1 MNSRNMKRFKM
12 LTMVFATASL
22 GFLSCDNSAKK
33 EKYTAD
39 EVTNNMAMQPNAD
52 AMVLEETKVEPDTEQ
67 KISNKKKRKKR
78 TTPIKKDA
86 LKTRTY
92 KMKDG
97 SKIAYQYDPE
107 GIVGFDD
114 WKDYTVINTEI
125 IDISRRSVNEAK
137 LRISSL
143 NYRIANLSNTIPA
156 YLKTEEVME
165 DVADI
170 QKEYLELIEDTDASE
185 EEIEENYEE
194 LAEQF
199 ADLNEELEETMDKY
213 MDIHGDAIEE
223 FMEEFSKGEYEDAI
237 EEYNE
242 EIKELDKMLEK

>member
-1 MNSRNMKRFKM
+1 MMKNKKMKGFKISTI
-12 LTMVFATASL
+12 LFATASL
-22 GFLSCDNSAKK
+22 VFVSCNNGIQTKNTA
-33 EKYTAD
+33 EKYTAE
-39 EVTNNMAMQPNAD
+39 EVTNNMAIQPNTAEMTI
-52 AMVLEETKVEPDTEQ
+52 AETET
-67 KISNKKKRKKR
+67 NKNKYSKKR
-78 TTPIKKDA
+78 TTPVKKDS

-97 SKIAYQYDPE
+97 TKIAYQYDSK
-107 GIVGFDD
+107 GLVGFDD
-114 WKDYTVINTEI
+114 WKDFTVINTEI
-125 IDISRRSVNEAK
+125 IDLSRRNIDEEK
-137 LRISSL
+137 QRMNSL

-170 QKEYLELIEDTDASE
+170 QKEYLELIEDADASDK
-185 EEIEENYEE
+185 EIEENYEE
-194 LAEQF
+194 LSEKF
-199 ADLNEELEETMDKY
+199 ADLNEELQETMDKY
-213 MDIHGDAIEE
+213 IDIHGDAIEE

>member
-1 MNSRNMKRFKM
+1 MNSRKMKGFKM

-22 GFLSCDNSAKK
+22 GFVSCDSSVKK

-52 AMVLEETKVEPDTEQ
+52 VMLLQETDVVLDTLDDGNKGKV
-67 KISNKKKRKKR
+67 SKKR
-78 TTPIKKDA
+78 TTPIKKDS

-97 SKIAYQYDPE
+97 SKITYQYDPE

-114 WKDYTVINTEI
+114 WKDFTIINTEI
-125 IDISRRSVNEAK
+125 IDISRRNINESK
-137 LRISSL
+137 QRMSNL
-143 NYRIANLSNTIPA
+143 NYRIANLSNSIPA

-185 EEIEENYEE
+185 KEIAENYEE

-223 FMEEFSKGEYEDAI
+223 FIEEFSKGEYEDAI

-242 EIKELDKMLEK
+242 EIKKLDKMLKK